1 MIEAIRIWDYIKDVT
16 WMDDSHTTSI
26 TFSINLDIL
35 PVNNIREIEYVIK
48 EIATKYGGK
57 IYNEIDLIYG
67 EGNIL
72 NVECTVE
79 GCDRLEKSNAIVG
92 KIRDSLFTV
101 HNRDLPIDVNYI
113 GTTPV
118 NKGVYVVQIIIYNTI
133 KKETCDEI
141 NELIKDFQGKEM
153 NGDKARVH
161 SDFEPTC
168 INAVFKS
175 QDAAMWFYKT
185 IKLIEEL
192 D

>member
-1 MIEAIRIWDYIKDVT
+1 MIEATRIWDYIKDVT
-16 WMDDSHTTSI
+16 WMDDSYTTRI
-26 TFSINLDIL
+26 TFSINLDTL
-35 PVNNIREIEYVIK
+35 PVNSMRGVNYVIK
-48 EIATKYGGK
+48 EIVTKYGGK
-57 IYNEIDLIYG
+57 IYSEIDLYG

-72 NVECTVE
+72 NIECTVE

-92 KIRDSLFTV
+92 NIRNTLFPV
-101 HNRDLPIDVNYI
+101 HRDLPIDVNYI

-118 NKGVYVVQIIIYNTI
+118 NKEGYVVQIIIYNTI

-141 NELIKDFQGKEM
+141 NKLIKEFQGKEM

-161 SDFEPTC
+161 FDFEPTC

-192 D
+192 E

>member
-16 WMDDSHTTSI
+16 WMDDSYTNTIRI
-26 TFSINLDIL
+26 TFSINLDTL
-35 PVNNIREIEYVIK
+35 PVNNMREVNYVIK

-57 IYNEIDLIYG
+57 IYNEIDLYG

-72 NVECTVE
+72 NIECTVE

-92 KIRDSLFTV
+92 KIRDSLFSV
-101 HNRDLPIDVNYI
+101 RKDLPIDANYI

-118 NKGVYVVQIIIYNTI
+118 YKGGYVVQIIIYNTI

-141 NELIKDFQGKEM
+141 NKLIKDFQGKEM

-175 QDAAMWFYKT
+175 QDAAKWFYKT

-192 D
+192 G